1 MEAAISAS
9 VNQALARSAD
19 DRPADLVDFH
29 RAHAPDGNLGIE
41 AAVLAVRELAP

>member
-9 VNQALARSAD
+9 VNQALAHSA

-29 RAHAPDGNLGIE
+29 PAHAPDVNLGIE